1 MSQRGNDV
9 TDNNQDKQNEYK
21 PSSLKVG
28 ENSRVTLHFSLS
40 LAEGSIID
48 STFEKKPASF
58 EFGDGQ
64 LPDGFQ
70 SYLLG
75 MMAGE
80 KAEWSVP
87 PEKAFGQPNPNNRQ
101 TLKRSNFPADMELVE
116 GLMISFA
123 DANKSELPG
132 VVRTFDD
139 NEVVIDFN
147 HPLAGETLKFVVEIL
162 SVEMLVT

>member
-1 MSQRGNDV
+1 VVFKV
-9 TDNNQDKQNEYK
+9 TE
-21 PSSLKVG
+21 SSVIKVG
-28 ENSRVTLHFSLS
+28 ENTKVTLHFSLS
-40 LAEGSIID
+40 LDDGSVVD
-48 STFEKKPASF
+48 STFDKAPASF

-70 SYLLG
+70 SYLVGLV
-75 MMAGE
+75 AGDKDE
-80 KAEWSVP
+80 FMVP
-87 PEKAFGQPNPNNRQ
+87 PEKSFGMPNPNNQQ
-101 TLKRSNFPADMELVE
+101 TMKRTDFPADMELVE

-147 HPLAGETLKFVVEIL
+147 HPLAGETLKFVVEIQ
-162 SVEMLVT
+162 SVEAL